1 MPLGIAAMSRCF
13 PFPPPG
19 YERKARADDVDLLKK
34 EKHREKKR
42 KKEKK
47 DKEKGEDKEKREKDR
62 SEGKHR
68 DKKDKKERQK
78 DKKKDKEER
87 ERDKEKNG
95 AADERR
101 PSGQADG
108 NNKDKNTDK
117 DRLSWH
123 SGGPSG
129 EKTVQD
135 SEKDK
140 NKNHTLYGKGAAVE
154 PASYSAEKITQK
166 NQNSHLV
173 GNSNDSK
180 FVQEPGKRIRDVAGL
195 GSQAVEKL
203 VGADRKKDGGM
214 AEAAIAETGSLPD
227 RKEKTHERKGDDRK
241 LGERGI
247 KDDRKFSG
255 NSVVLNAGASIQTV
269 PRPVEKNVDRK
280 MEGKEKIKEKE
291 GDKGWDKH
299 SVVDIHQ
306 INKIQKK
313 DRDRDREKRKEDK
326 LKKRDGRKPEPERI
340 KESKKD
346 NAGAIPTPN
355 VIAQHLENTNK
366 VTQTGVNLK
375 KRKDFEANGFL
386 HENEA
391 KSQKLP
397 RPTSTSHHLTENGR
411 ILDLSQ
417 TPSKFLSDRRDS
429 LEALKAE
436 SKENKV
442 NGILDTKPDPISAVH
457 PLPEKSLED
466 LLAEAA
472 ARSPHPDS
480 KYLDELLA
488 VPKLEELSE
497 LERDD
502 DWLFA
507 RRWKKPKKEEGGSSQ
522 VEGEGSSK
530 VEEETPRIWDKAVSL
545 ESADIVALPYVL
557 PF

>member
-1 MPLGIAAMSRCF
+1 MLLSA
-13 PFPPPG
+13 
-19 YERKARADDVDLLKK
+19 EKACLSPKDIELLLKIASAILSWHCFLK

-47 DKEKGEDKEKREKDR
+47 DREKREDKEKKEKDR

-68 DKKDKKERQK
+68 DKKDKKERHK

-101 PSGQADG
+101 LSGQADG
-108 NNKDKNTDK
+108 NNKEKNTDK

-129 EKTVQD
+129 EKTIQD
-135 SEKDK
+135 AEKDK
-140 NKNHTLYGKGAAVE
+140 NKNHTLHDKGAAAQL
-154 PASYSAEKITQK
+154 ASFSAEKITQK
-166 NQNSHLV
+166 NQNSHFV

-180 FVQEPGKRIRDVAGL
+180 FVQELGKRVRDGAGL
-195 GSQAVEKL
+195 GSQLVEKFTG
-203 VGADRKKDGGM
+203 VDRKKDGGM
-214 AEAAIAETGSLPD
+214 AEAAIPETGSLPD
-227 RKEKTHERKGDDRK
+227 RKDKTHERKGDDRK

-247 KDDRKFSG
+247 KDERKFSG
-255 NSVVLNAGASIQTV
+255 NSVVLNSGASIQTV

-291 GDKGWDKH
+291 GDNKGWDKR
-299 SVVDIHQ
+299 SIVDMHQ
-306 INKIQKK
+306 IKIQGK
-313 DRDRDREKRKEDK
+313 DKDRDREKRKEGK
-326 LKKRDGRKPEPERI
+326 AKKSEGRKNELERLG
-340 KESKKD
+340 ESKKD
-346 NAGAIPTPN
+346 NADATPTPD

-366 VTQTGVNLK
+366 VTLTGVNLK
-375 KRKDFEANGFL
+375 KRKDIEANGFL

-391 KSQKLP
+391 KLHKLP
-397 RPTSTSHHLTENGR
+397 RPTSTSHHLMENGR
-411 ILDLSQ
+411 ILDPSQ
-417 TPSKFLSDRRDS
+417 TPSKFLLDRWDFPD
-429 LEALKAE
+429 ALKAE
-436 SKENKV
+436 IKENKV
-442 NGILDTKPDPISAVH
+442 NGILDTKPDPISTIH

-472 ARSPHPDS
+472 ARSPHHDS

-488 VPKLEELSE
+488 VPKLEELPE

-507 RRWKKPKKEEGGSSQ
+507 SRRQKPKKEEG
-522 VEGEGSSK
+522 GSSK
-530 VEEETPRIWDKAVSL
+530 VEEETPRIWDKAVYL
-545 ESADIVALPYVL
+545 ESADIVALPYVV